1 MIRRKDERSMK
12 PKHHRHVS
20 QQLYVITWVHCGV
33 RCVRGFEPLIVA
45 VHSYLDV
52 RLDDDEVADLAVKCL
67 DGIEWFSDIACHEPD
82 FIIR

>member
-33 RCVRGFEPLIVA
+33 RWFKCKKSNVSHDLESARKWSRRSEAIKACFS
-45 VHSYLDV
+45 HQ
-52 RLDDDEVADLAVKCL
+52 EVISLKEAEMLCQL
-67 DGIEWFSDIACHEPD
+67 
-82 FIIR
+82 